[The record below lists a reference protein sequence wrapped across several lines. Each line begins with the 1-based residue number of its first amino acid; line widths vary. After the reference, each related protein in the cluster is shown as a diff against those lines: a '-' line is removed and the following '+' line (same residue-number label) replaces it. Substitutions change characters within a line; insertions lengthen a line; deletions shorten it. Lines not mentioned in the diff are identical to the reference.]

1 MRVYIMTDMEGASGA
16 VYGGYGMGQSGEGDW
31 SLQEMSREIDA
42 AIAGARDAG
51 ADEVLVFEV
60 GHHPF
65 VPEEISHPYARST
78 NLFEARD
85 CDALMFVGQHGPAGV
100 PDGVL
105 SHCSSSRTVLS
116 YRVNGHDVGEMGLL
130 AGYAGHFGVP
140 TVMVAGDRSAAREA
154 ADLLG
159 DAETAVVMEGM
170 GNHAAVCLSPQ
181 AARKRVYEKA
191 KAGVRRAD
199 AILPMSMEPPLCVE
213 YALAYCAMAD
223 SIARLP
229 GVSRVNARTVSHV
242 SPNWLALHEMF
253 HTMVMAQQFW
263 DAGGARPG

>member
-1 MRVYIMTDMEGASGA
+1 MRVYVMTDMEGASGA
-16 VYGGYGMGQSGEGDW
+16 VFGGYGMGQSGEGDW

-42 AIAGARDAG
+42 AISGALDAG
-51 ADEVLVFEV
+51 AEEVLVFEV

-65 VPEEISHPYARST
+65 VPDEIRHPYARST
-78 NLFEARD
+78 NIFDVRE

-105 SHCSSSRTVLS
+105 SHCSCSRTVLS

-159 DAETAVVMEGM
+159 DAEVAVVMEGL
-170 GNHAAVCLSPQ
+170 GNHSAVCLSPK
-181 AARKRVYEKA
+181 AACRLVQEKA
-191 KAGVRRAD
+191 KVGVRRAGD
-199 AILPMSMEPPLCVE
+199 ILPMSMDPPLCVE
-213 YALAYCAMAD
+213 YELAYGAMAA
-223 SIARLP
+223 SVARIP
-229 GVSRVNARTVSHV
+229 GVERINPRTVRHV
-242 SPNWLALHEMF
+242 SAHWLELHETF
-253 HTMVMAQQFW
+253 HAMVMAQQFW